1 MVNSLNR
8 VAHNKNFLQCL
19 FGNTCISATVEDV
32 NQMLA
37 MIGKGMESKTEN
49 VNMPLHRS
57 MIHNSLIVVCYPSQ
71 TSKDIL
77 KLKKVQRRAV
87 SLKVLP

>member
-1 MVNSLNR
+1 
-8 VAHNKNFLQCL
+8 
-19 FGNTCISATVEDV
+19 
-32 NQMLA
+32 